1 MHYSKRIERSAEKR
15 AFIMKKKL
23 LSVVLTAVMAATV
36 LTGCGSTDNGT
47 ASTTA
52 GSAAQTEAVAS
63 TDGKVYNI
71 GICQLVEH
79 EALDAATQG
88 FQDAL
93 KDKLGDN
100 VKFDL
105 QNAQGLKA
113 DRKAAKKIREV
124 VENGKMVSGY
134 YMMAPLS
141 NGNNRF
147 ILFSNPSKSKGTVI
161 YIEGDLSP
169 EDIMKLC
176 YSRR

>member
-1 MHYSKRIERSAEKR
+1 MNIKNV
-15 AFIMKKKL
+15 MM
-23 LSVVLTAVMAATV
+23 MAAMMPAFALAETNSNC
-36 LTGCGSTDNGT
+36 TP
-47 ASTTA
+47 ASVEANDTTIRVNDQNIVIKQD
-52 GSAAQTEAVAS
+52 GEQTSVKIYKS
-63 TDGKVYNI
+63 LVYKN
-71 GICQLVEH
+71 H
-79 EALDAATQG
+79 ATEI
-88 FQDAL
+88 AHYL
-93 KDKLGDN
+93 KS
-100 VKFDL
+100 
-105 QNAQGLKA
+105 

-169 EDIMKLC
+169 EDIMQLC

>member
-1 MHYSKRIERSAEKR
+1 MKRCNLIKR
-15 AFIMKKKL
+15 FFIGL
-23 LSVVLTAVMAATV
+23 LLIV
-36 LTGCGSTDNGT
+36 
-47 ASTTA
+47 
-52 GSAAQTEAVAS
+52 VAS
-63 TDGKVYNI
+63 I
-71 GICQLVEH
+71 S
-79 EALDAATQG
+79 A
-88 FQDAL
+88 
-93 KDKLGDN
+93 
-100 VKFDL
+100 
-105 QNAQGLKA
+105 NAQEGLYVKSIFQRFGHA
-113 DRKAAKKIREV
+113 KIYKSLVYKNHATEIAHYLKSDRKAAKKIREV